1 MGINYQNNVR
11 MIHKVLFE
19 SFSRFPL
26 DNARACEMQYY
37 MMYDMI
43 VFENLRFR
51 PTSTRKFSKI
61 STLDRFQK
69 PAFLL
74 LENAVYVWTEG

>member
-1 MGINYQNNVR
+1 MT
-11 MIHKVLFE
+11 HKVLFE

-26 DNARACEMQYY
+26 DNARACVMQCY
-37 MMYDMI
+37 MMYDI
-43 VFENLRFR
+43 ILFEKLRFR
-51 PTSTRKFSKI
+51 PASTRKFSKI
-61 STLDRFQK
+61 STLDRFKK

>member
-1 MGINYQNNVR
+1 

-26 DNARACEMQYY
+26 DNARACVMQCY
-37 MMYDMI
+37 MMYDI
-43 VFENLRFR
+43 ILFEKLRF
-51 PTSTRKFSKI
+51 PPASTRKFSKI

>member
-1 MGINYQNNVR
+1 
-11 MIHKVLFE
+11 
-19 SFSRFPL
+19 
-26 DNARACEMQYY
+26 MQCYV
-37 MMYDMI
+37 MYDII
-43 VFENLRFR
+43 VFENLRFH
-51 PTSTRKFSKI
+51 PASTGKFSKI